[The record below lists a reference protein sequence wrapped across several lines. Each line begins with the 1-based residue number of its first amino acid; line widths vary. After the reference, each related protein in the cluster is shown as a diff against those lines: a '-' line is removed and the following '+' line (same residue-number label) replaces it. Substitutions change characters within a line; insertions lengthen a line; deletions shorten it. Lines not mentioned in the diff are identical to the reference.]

1 MSIDTKGRTM
11 NKLLRAL
18 LPALLLA
25 AVFAIAACGGDDD
38 DDGDGGTVEE
48 ALGEFAP
55 VTEPPEDAQEGGSLE
70 VIASGDVDYI
80 DPGAQYYQFSYMI
93 SDATQRRLVG
103 WPPDE
108 TDQPQPDIAESEPEI
123 SDDEQ
128 TITFTIRDGVRFS
141 PPVDREVTAADVEYA
156 IERALLPGV
165 ANGYA
170 EAYFSDVE
178 GFDEAL
184 EATEEEETV
193 APDISGITATDDST
207 LEIRLTKPVA
217 ATTVQALSLPI
228 SAPVPEE
235 YAKEFDA
242 ENPSTYG
249 QNQVATGPY
258 MIENNSEG
266 EAIGYSPG
274 KEIHLVRNPNWDPE
288 TDYRPGYL
296 DEITVTEGF
305 TDLNSA
311 ARKILDGDSQVNG
324 DFLLEP
330 ESLKLAAEDYPD
342 QLSLTPG
349 GGYRHVALNTT
360 IPPFDDINVRKAV
373 AAAADRVA
381 LRLERGG
388 ELVGP
393 VATHFI
399 PPDIPGFEE
408 AGGLEGPGVD
418 FLATPE
424 GDPQLA
430 EEYFRKAG
438 YESGQYEGD
447 EEILMVAENAGIDK
461 RVGEAALD
469 LFEELGFNVQF
480 RQVNGDIMYTRFCNR
495 PDAEV
500 AICPN
505 VGWIKDF
512 NDPQTILDPT
522 FNGELIQDVNNSNWP
537 QLDVPE
543 INRAIEEARL
553 VNDPEERAQAWGEV
567 DRMITEQAPGFP
579 YVWDNQA
586 NVASANVNHVIN
598 LFNAVTDLSATSIDQ
613 GSGG

>member
-1 MSIDTKGRTM
+1 MKAS
-11 NKLLRAL
+11 LLRAL
-18 LPALLLA
+18 LPVLVLV
-25 AVFAIAACGGDDD
+25 AVFGIAACGGDDD
-38 DDGDGGTVEE
+38 DGDTEE

-55 VTEPPEDAQEGGSLE
+55 VTAAPDDAAEGGSLE

-80 DPGAQYYQFSYMI
+80 DPGAMYYQFSYMI
-93 SDATQRRLVG
+93 QQATHRTLVG

-123 SDDEQ
+123 SEDEQ
-128 TITFTIRDGVRFS
+128 TITFTLREGVRFS
-141 PPVDREVTAADVEYA
+141 PPVDREVTAADIEYA

-170 EAYFSDVE
+170 EAYLSDVN
-178 GFDEAL
+178 GFDEAV
-184 EATEEEETV
+184 EAAADDETV
-193 APDISGITATDDST
+193 APDIRGVTATDDRT
-207 LEIRLTKPVA
+207 LEIELNRPVA
-217 ATTVQALSLPI
+217 TAVTQALSLPI

-235 YAKEFDA
+235 YAREFDA

-258 MIENNSEG
+258 MIENNSQG
-266 EAIGYSPG
+266 EAIGYEPG
-274 KEIHLVRNPNWDPE
+274 KEIHLIRNPNWDPE
-288 TDYRPGYL
+288 TDFRPAYV
-296 DEITVTEGF
+296 DEVTVTEGF

-311 ARKILDGDSQVNG
+311 TRKILDGDSQVNG

-342 QLSLTPG
+342 QLSLAPG
-349 GGYRHVALNTT
+349 GGNRYVALNTT

-373 AAAADRVA
+373 VAAADRVG

-393 VATHFI
+393 IATHFI

-408 AGGLEGPGVD
+408 AGGEEGPGFD
-418 FLATPE
+418 FLAAPE
-424 GDPQLA
+424 GDPDVA
-430 EEYFRKAG
+430 AEYFREAG

-461 RVGEAALD
+461 RVGEAALN

-500 AICPN
+500 AVCPN
-505 VGWIKDF
+505 VGWLKDF

-543 INRAIEEARL
+543 INQAMEDARL
-553 VNDPEERAQAWGEV
+553 VNDPEERAQAWGEI
-567 DRMITEQAPGFP
+567 DRMITEQAPAIP
-579 YVWDNQA
+579 YVWDSQA

-598 LFNAVTDLSATSIDQ
+598 AFNAVTDLSATSIDQ
-613 GSGG
+613 G